1 MSRSR
6 AALARWLAGLLLLA
20 LPCWIGVARAQAEDE
35 PLPMVRVQD
44 AYIEMHTGMGR
55 EYPVFYVAKR
65 GEWVQ
70 VVVHRTQWFKVR
82 TRRLKEG
89 WVHESEL
96 FGSLIGIMDLPPV
109 RVVDPYV
116 QLLSAPGQRYSLV
129 YRARQG
135 EWLIIRKRRT
145 DWFLV
150 RTAKGTEG
158 WVSLVQ
164 LQNSFRAADL
174 TIAANDAA
182 ATPRQAVGGRAG
194 GRRPAVAAP

>member
-1 MSRSR
+1 MSLSR

-20 LPCWIGVARAQAEDE
+20 MPVWIGVAWAQADDE
-35 PLPMVRVQD
+35 PLPMVRIED

-55 EYPVFYVAKR
+55 AYPVFYVAER

-70 VVVHRTQWFKVR
+70 VLVHRTQWFKVR

-89 WVHESEL
+89 WVHEREL

-109 RVVDPYV
+109 RIVDPYV
-116 QLLSAPGQRYSLV
+116 QLRSAPGQRYGLV
-129 YRARQG
+129 YKARQG
-135 EWLIIRKRRT
+135 EWLIILKRRT

-158 WVSLVQ
+158 WVSLLQ
-164 LQNSFRAADL
+164 LQSSFRAADL
-174 TIAANDAA
+174 TIAANDARP
-182 ATPRQAVGGRAG
+182 TPQQAIGGRTG
-194 GRRPAVAAP
+194 ERRSAVAAP